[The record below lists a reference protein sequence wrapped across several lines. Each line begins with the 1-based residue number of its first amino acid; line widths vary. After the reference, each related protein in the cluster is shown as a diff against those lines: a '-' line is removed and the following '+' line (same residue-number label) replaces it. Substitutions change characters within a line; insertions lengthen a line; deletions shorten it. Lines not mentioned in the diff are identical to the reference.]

1 MSVDENFAPEQR
13 ESRPT
18 FLKGLLFLLVIAVA
32 LAGLGFFVVQQRSTE
47 GPLVISERPTP
58 LSVDVM
64 EAKLQTS
71 LSLEEKFTGMVRS
84 KRTSALG
91 FSSGGRISVLSADV
105 GDRVA
110 EGQTLAALDTRGLRS
125 QLVSAE
131 AQIAEAIA
139 NHALAMS
146 TVQRQQ
152 TLLTKG
158 HVAQQ
163 RVDEAVATATT
174 AQARI
179 DAAKAQAVSLRVQI
193 DLATIR
199 APFSGVITAR
209 NFDEG
214 AIGSPGVPVF
224 ELVETDAL
232 EARLGLPASLAAEMQ
247 VGETYTLEGDRG
259 PVDARLRA
267 VTGVIEEGQRTV
279 ATVFDIIEPDQV
291 STGAVVR
298 LMMARE
304 ITEPGLWV
312 PVSALSEGQRG
323 LWSLYIAKREE
334 GGWVAR
340 PGLVEIVQS
349 EGERA
354 YVRGAI
360 SQGDQVILDGLQR
373 IAPGQQVLPR
383 LDPTA
388 ARADE
393 G

>member
-1 MSVDENFAPEQR
+1 MSADENYASEVR

-32 LAGLGFFVVQQRSTE
+32 LAGLGLFVLQQRSSD
-47 GPLVISERPTP
+47 GPLVITDRPTP
-58 LSVDVM
+58 LSVDVL
-64 EAKLQTS
+64 EAKLQDS
-71 LSLEEKFTGMVRS
+71 LSLEEKFTGLARP
-84 KRTSALG
+84 KRTSELG
-91 FSSGGRISVLSADV
+91 FSTGGRISVLNADV

-110 EGQTLAALDTRGLRS
+110 DGQTLAALDTRALRS
-125 QLVSAE
+125 QLVSAN
-131 AQIAEAIA
+131 AQIAEAVA

-152 TLLTKG
+152 TLLAKG

-163 RVDEAVATATT
+163 RVDEALATATT
-174 AQARI
+174 AQTRI
-179 DAAKAQAVSLRVQI
+179 DASKAQAESLRVAI
-193 DLATIR
+193 DLASIR
-199 APFSGVITAR
+199 APFSGVITNR

-214 AIGSPGVPVF
+214 AIASPGMPVF

-232 EARLGLPASLAAEMQ
+232 EARIGLPAALAATLD
-247 VGETYTLEGDRG
+247 VGEIYTLEGDLG
-259 PVDARLRA
+259 PVDARLRS
-267 VTGVIEEGQRTV
+267 VTGVIEAGQRTV
-279 ATVFDIIEPDQV
+279 TTIFDIDAPDQV
-291 STGAVVR
+291 SAGAVVR
-298 LMMARE
+298 LLMDRD

-312 PVSALSEGQRG
+312 PVSALAEGQRG
-323 LWSLYIAKREE
+323 LWSLYIAKREPD
-334 GGWVAR
+334 GWVAR

-360 SQGDQVILDGLQR
+360 SQGDQIIIDGLQR
-373 IAPGQQVLPR
+373 ITPGQQVLPR

-388 ARADE
+388 AQADE